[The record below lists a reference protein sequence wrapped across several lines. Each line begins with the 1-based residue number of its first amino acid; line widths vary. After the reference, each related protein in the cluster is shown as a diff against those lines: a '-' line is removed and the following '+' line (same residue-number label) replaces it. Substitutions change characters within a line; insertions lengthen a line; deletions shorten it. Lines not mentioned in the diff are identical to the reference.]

1 VSLPRKIRC
10 RVDAIIDHGDHV
22 YTVDLIP
29 SKPVPEFRPGQFL
42 HLTVDDY
49 DPSGFWPES
58 RVFSIASSP
67 RERERIRIC
76 YSVVGRY
83 TRKMERMLRPGVQVW
98 TKLPHGSFVI
108 DDARDATLIA
118 GGTGISAFTAFIDAL
133 TPEGPHAVRLVYG
146 ARTPELLLFLD
157 GILRQTAR
165 VPRFTVMFFSET
177 GDARWTGSSV
187 ASPAAPTYCT
197 GRIALSVACPE
208 LAAPPGRVFYLSGPP
223 AMLRALGAELQAH
236 GVAPDDIRN
245 DAWE

>member
-1 VSLPRKIRC
+1 MSLPRKIRC
-10 RVDAIIDHGDHV
+10 RVDSIVDHGDRV
-22 YTVDLIP
+22 YTVDLVP
-29 SKPVPEFRPGQFL
+29 AKPVPEFRPGQFL

-83 TRKMERMLRPGVQVW
+83 TRKMERTLSAGAQVW
-98 TKLPHGSFVI
+98 IKLPHGSFVI

-118 GGTGISAFTAFIDAL
+118 GGTGVSAFTAFIDAL
-133 TPEGPHAVRLVYG
+133 TPEFPHNVRLVYG
-146 ARTPELLLFLD
+146 ARTPELLLFREE
-157 GILRQTAR
+157 ILRQAAR
-165 VPRFTVMFFSET
+165 VPRFTVVFFNEA
-177 GDARWTGSSV
+177 GDAAWTGSPG
-187 ASPAAPTYCT
+187 ASPAGPTYHS
-197 GRIALSVACPE
+197 GRIALNVACPE
-208 LAAPPGRVFYLSGPP
+208 PAASPDRVFYLSGPP

-236 GVAPDDIRN
+236 GVAPGDIRN